1 MDQTEQCGLTSAEV
15 EELNRKG
22 FVNQT
27 KRSDWADYRAIASR
41 HLFTL
46 FNFIVAPAAI
56 TLFSLGEWRAA
67 LAVSGMVTVN
77 TVVGLFQEIRAKRHL
92 DRLAIL
98 TQSKASVIRDGQRL
112 EIPSSEVVLGDCLL
126 LQTGDAV
133 VADGA
138 IIEAHFLEVDE
149 ALLTGES
156 DPAHREPGQRL
167 LSGSV
172 CVAGDCV
179 YRVDKVGKEAFAQT
193 ISAAARRYH
202 HASSPM
208 THVVNLLITIL
219 SCTAVALCAFYLVLY
234 FLGYV
239 GIAQLME
246 MIASTITSMVPQGLV
261 LIMTVSFT
269 VGAVV
274 MSRRGAL
281 VQRLNAVEAMA
292 SVDVICTDKTGTL
305 TTNRLR
311 LSQLQNVS
319 GGLTDAEVRRRL
331 ALLAEAS
338 VDRRNRNIQALR
350 SALGP
355 AKSEAIDQIP
365 FMSKN
370 RFSAVRLRDENVERV
385 LVMGAPEVLLHAG
398 DPNFAGIEKL
408 QLEGLRVL
416 IVAETPA
423 EQVPSISIAE
433 GRLPQPLQLVA
444 IVALADE
451 LRPDAGAVMKALS
464 AQNIAF
470 KVISGDNPETVRATL
485 RHLDLPLAR
494 EPVVSGKDLAESKDR
509 SQLIEEHS
517 VFGRVDPL
525 QKVEIVES
533 LQGLGHHVAMIGD
546 GVNDVLPIK
555 KADFGIAMGEGTQA
569 AKTVS
574 SLVLENNDF
583 ALLPETIE
591 EGRTIVRNLRRAS
604 KLFLLKNVYALILM
618 LVYAIGIFDL
628 PFPFVPQ
635 QVTLLDWL
643 VIGVPAFLIA
653 LNRERS
659 GSASRVTFLRDV
671 GFFALGAGAIIGLA
685 GVVALALSNDLKTQR
700 TMLLTVLI
708 LLGISA
714 VFCVLDGGGG
724 AQALNND
731 RRLRR
736 AALGGIPFYLAM
748 MYWPFAAGFFELTR
762 LDLRQWLQVLLV
774 AAPAYALIV
783 GVLKLS
789 PRLTN
794 LRILHKP
801 EEKT

>member
-1 MDQTEQCGLTSAEV
+1 MIETEQRGLSSTEV
-15 EELNRKG
+15 EELKRKG
-22 FVNQT
+22 FVNQA

-56 TLFSLGEWRAA
+56 TLFSIDEWRAA

-98 TQSKASVIRDGQRL
+98 TQNKATVIRDGQVQ
-112 EIPSSEVVLGDCLL
+112 EIPSSEVVLGDSLL
-126 LQTGDAV
+126 LQAGDAV
-133 VADGA
+133 VADGV
-138 IIEAHFLEVDE
+138 IIEANFLEVDE

-172 CVAGDCV
+172 CVAGDGV
-179 YRVDKVGKEAFAQT
+179 YRVDKVGNEAFAQT

-208 THVVNLLITIL
+208 TRVVNLLITIL

-234 FLGYV
+234 FLDIV
-239 GIAQLME
+239 NVSQLMQ

-269 VGAVV
+269 IGAVV

-311 LSQLQNVS
+311 LSRLQNLS
-319 GGLTDAEVRRRL
+319 GSLVDSEVRRRV

-355 AKSEAIDQIP
+355 ATAEAIDQIP
-365 FMSKN
+365 FLSKN
-370 RFSAVRLRDENVERV
+370 RFSAVRLRDENVERI
-385 LVMGAPEVLLHAG
+385 LVMGAPEVILHDGEQA
-398 DPNFAGIEKL
+398 FAEIKKL

-416 IVAETPA
+416 LVAEVPP
-423 EQVPSISIAE
+423 EQVAGVSFAA
-433 GRLPQPLQLVA
+433 GRLPSPLQLLA

-451 LRPDAGAVMKALS
+451 LRPEAGAVLQALS
-464 AQNIAF
+464 AQGIAF
-470 KVISGDNPETVRATL
+470 KVVSGDNPETVRATL

-494 EPVVSGKDLAESKDR
+494 EEVVSGRELAESHEQ
-509 SQLIEEHS
+509 SELIENHS

-525 QKVEIVES
+525 QKVEIVEN
-533 LQGLGHHVAMIGD
+533 LQKLGHRVAMIGD

-555 KADFGIAMGEGTQA
+555 KADLGIAMGEGTQA

-574 SLVLENNDF
+574 SLVLENNNF

-591 EGRTIVRNLRRAS
+591 EGRTIVRNLRRAG
-604 KLFLLKNVYALILM
+604 KLFLLKNVYSLILA
-618 LVYAIGIFDL
+618 LVYAIGIFHL

-653 LNRERS
+653 LTRERS
-659 GSASRVTFLRDV
+659 QSASRVPFLRDV
-671 GFFALGAGAIIGLA
+671 GFFALRNGAVIGTA
-685 GVVALALSNDLKTQR
+685 GVIVLALSKHVWASDLITQR
-700 TMLLTVLI
+700 TILLSVLI

-714 VFCVLDGGGG
+714 IFRVLDDDTGRG
-724 AQALNND
+724 ALAGD
-731 RRLRR
+731 RRLRL
-736 AALGGIPFYLAM
+736 AALGGVPFYLAM
-748 MYWPFAAGFFELTR
+748 MYWPFAARFFELTM
-762 LDLRQWLQVLLV
+762 LNLGQWLQVLLV
-774 AAPAYALIV
+774 AAPAY
-783 GVLKLS
+783 GVIRLS
-789 PRLTN
+789 SRPLFLVSRSF
-794 LRILHKP
+794 RIG
-801 EEKT
+801 